1 MNRSG
6 LTMLLGGDT
15 RRINF
20 DQCAGLRARRRCGW
34 FSLSVR
40 LIGSP
45 RSQAGNNL
53 GDFVS
58 IAIEQVILTDERV
71 LDFAGELEP
80 LLARPRAE
88 VAERTDRLLARP
100 FRRHHGLDQHVVG
113 VGLAVIGATGFA
125 DVHVAPRITRVST
138 CCTTNHNYCG
148 TATDIFTI
156 FSHYFEKI
164 GEMTTATS
172 AISMTSPDR
181 VAAPPQNH
189 REGTG
194 SRASCH
200 SFRGDHFGSDDNAT
214 RRAIL

>member
-1 MNRSG
+1 
-6 LTMLLGGDT
+6 
-15 RRINF
+15 
-20 DQCAGLRARRRCGW
+20 
-34 FSLSVR
+34 
-40 LIGSP
+40 
-45 RSQAGNNL
+45 
-53 GDFVS
+53 S

-138 CCTTNHNYCG
+138 CCTTKQNYCR
-148 TATDIFTI
+148 TKKNNFVI
-156 FSHYFEKI
+156 FSHYLKKI
-164 GEMTTATS
+164 GKMPTATS
-172 AISMTSPDR
+172 ATSMTSPDR

-194 SRASCH
+194 SRA
-200 SFRGDHFGSDDNAT
+200 
-214 RRAIL
+214 